1 LTKTPL
7 ISSVVCF
14 NLGSWNFVW
23 GGLSPQSA
31 RGDGTERTV
40 DKSWRSCRSYYFSYK
55 LLWKSAASED
65 IKVTL

>member
-1 LTKTPL
+1 VFYVS
-7 ISSVVCF
+7 IWG
-14 NLGSWNFVW
+14 LGTLFG